1 MNSMTLSEVKK
12 KLEKRRQSVLGF
24 LLIVSLCVGCA
35 PTLRKGGF
43 LDDYSSM
50 EFVMGLS
57 GGSFQWVDPAKDLRW
72 AQSIAI
78 LDFQHINPV
87 GNTPEEAE
95 LRKAE
100 IAAANEIVNRLA
112 NRLKSEGILARVE
125 RSESAP
131 VDLILRGAVTDFKP
145 GGGSGLRLVGVH
157 GRAQVEALLI
167 EVKTGQVVGRI
178 QATAAP
184 AAGGLL
190 GLMERRPEDE
200 IITQLTGFLRTKVK
214 QPK

>member
-1 MNSMTLSEVKK
+1 MKSTALSKVEKK
-12 KLEKRRQSVLGF
+12 PEKRRQSVLGF
-24 LLIVSLCVGCA
+24 LLILSLCAGCA

-43 LDDYSSM
+43 LDDYSNM
-50 EFVMGLS
+50 EYVMGLS
-57 GGSFQWVDPAKDLRW
+57 GGSFQWVDTAKDLRW

-78 LDFQHINPV
+78 LDFQHINPM

-100 IAAANEIVNRLA
+100 IATASEIVTRLA
-112 NRLKSEGILARVE
+112 DRLKSEGILARVE
-125 RSESAP
+125 RSESVP

-145 GGGSGLRLVGVH
+145 VAGSGLRLVGVH
-157 GRAQVEALLI
+157 GRVQVEAFLL
-167 EVKTGQVVGRI
+167 EAKTGQVVGRI
-178 QATAAP
+178 QATASP

-200 IITQLTGFLRTKVK
+200 VIIQLADFLRAKVK
-214 QPK
+214 KPK